1 MDTATLKKHQLSHL
15 VGKEYR
21 CDVCPKTF
29 TTQAGLKTHLTIHN
43 GEKKFQCQEC
53 LKKFTLAGNLKT
65 HIAKMHSVD
74 RPRYECDNCQKIF
87 ISQEKLEAHQQSMHS
102 TEKKL
107 FPCEICSKTFTLL
120 GNMKKHMKLHNVEVE
135 IKPEIIVEDIGEE
148 LSSTNLSAN
157 IMNITQV
164 INIIPSTLYQQLD
177 LNTVQYLR

>member
-1 MDTATLKKHQLSHL
+1 MDAATLKKHQLTHL
-15 VGKEYR
+15 VGKEYS
-21 CDVCPKTF
+21 CDICPKKF

-74 RPRYECDNCQKIF
+74 RPRYECENCPKIF
-87 ISQEKLEAHQQSMHS
+87 ISQEKLDAHEQTLHS

-107 FPCEICSKTFTLL
+107 FPCEVCHKTFTLM

-135 IKPEIIVEDIGEE
+135 VEVKPTIVEGVEE
-148 LSSTNLSAN
+148 MSTNLSAN